1 MLLKSSYMY
10 FEYSKCRTFC
20 EFLIYVYDWFLF
32 SLPWQRSVIFS
43 ADFIN
48 DKWATF
54 YFSLCNNAVVFVL
67 YSSYTMKGLLLYYY
81 YLWWAHS
88 LETKCRFNTET
99 DSLESVEFLCENQE
113 CIDNLVTIGS
123 HSALISSGHF
133 PKELR
138 FQRFCFVFFTPPPPL
153 PPCFTNVWC
162 VQVELSKVWVCT
174 YVEPWGEE
182 PPHDGPHHTDTPDCT
197 HVMTI
202 FWYCLHTLSFEV
214 LSICACTLVA
224 FSS

>member
-1 MLLKSSYMY
+1 MKQYFTSLKPSQDVCFWRVLICILNIPNAGHFVNFWYTYMTDY
-10 FEYSKCRTFC
+10 
-20 EFLIYVYDWFLF
+20 
-32 SLPWQRSVIFS
+32 
-43 ADFIN
+43 
-48 DKWATF
+48 F
-54 YFSLCNNAVVFVL
+54 YFHCHDKDLWSSLQI
-67 YSSYTMKGLLLYYY
+67 LLLINEPHFIFLCVIMQLFLCCIPLT
-81 YLWWAHS
+81 LWKVYCYII
-88 LETKCRFNTET
+88 TIRD

-138 FQRFCFVFFTPPPPL
+138 FQKFCFLSFSPPP

-202 FWYCLHTLSFEV
+202 FWYCLHTLSLKFYRFV
-214 LSICACTLVA
+214 LAL
-224 FSS
+224 